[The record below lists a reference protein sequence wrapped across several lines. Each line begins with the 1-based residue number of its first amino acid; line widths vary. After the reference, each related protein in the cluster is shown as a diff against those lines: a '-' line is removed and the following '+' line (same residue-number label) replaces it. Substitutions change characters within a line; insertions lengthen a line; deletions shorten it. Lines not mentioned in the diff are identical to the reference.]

1 MMKKLKFV
9 LMIRLS
15 THTKESEDIDV
26 LTATES
32 TYQLIVWNDEVNS
45 FDWVILALIEICGH
59 TEDQAE
65 QCSLIIHHK
74 GKYGVK
80 EGDYDTLKP
89 MREAITERG
98 ISATIEALA
107 EC

>member
-1 MMKKLKFV
+1 MMRTANQ
-9 LMIRLS
+9 I
-15 THTKESEDIDV
+15 KESEEIDL
-26 LTATES
+26 LTAKEAS
-32 TYQLIVWNDEVNS
+32 YQLIVWNDEVNS
-45 FDWVILALIEICGH
+45 FEWVILALIEICGH

-80 EGDYDTLKP
+80 EGDFDILKP

-98 ISATIEALA
+98 ISATIEAMA

>member
-1 MMKKLKFV
+1 MRTANQ
-9 LMIRLS
+9 I
-15 THTKESEDIDV
+15 KESEEIDL
-26 LTATES
+26 LTAKEAS
-32 TYQLIVWNDEVNS
+32 YQLIVWNDEVNS
-45 FDWVILALIEICGH
+45 FEWVILALIEICGH

-80 EGDYDTLKP
+80 EGDFDILKP

-98 ISATIEALA
+98 ISATIEAMA